1 MLLQANDDLSIP
13 AFLRPTGPAKKVKER
28 RWKKLPKATRPE
40 GERWVEAERWEVF
53 ITNTKASA
61 LAKLG
66 SGKRLVWAAEAED
79 GSAKMHVRDGAHEV
93 TISLADWRLLI
104 AKGRKVAS

>member
-1 MLLQANDDLSIP
+1 LLFQSNDDLTIP
-13 AFLRPTGPAKKVKER
+13 TFLIRSGPAKKVKER
-28 RWKKLPKATRPE
+28 RWKKLPKAARPE
-40 GERWVEAERWEVF
+40 GERWADAERWEVF

-79 GSAKMHVRDGAHEV
+79 GSAKMHIRDGTHEV
-93 TISLADWRLLI
+93 TISMADWRLLI
-104 AKGRKVAS
+104 AKGRKVS